1 MSILGLQRR
10 IREIGRIRL
19 GVQAATSTGKRAPRK
34 LDKFRFTSADRAVI
48 EAVAALL
55 GGTVASWDNNG
66 TAQWEVVTDANEVKI
81 LLPPNVQDLA
91 FSQWYEMWAKGFCSR
106 RCDGEREQIKDRAC
120 ICDPENR
127 ECNPTTR
134 LSVLL
139 PEIPGLGLWR
149 LESHGYY
156 AAVELAGAVE
166 LIQQMAGAHTMIPAR
181 LRLERREV
189 RRLEGTKAV
198 VRKFAV
204 PVIDLDV
211 SILGVRS
218 LAARVGQVEITAG
231 DDDVPPVE
239 GGWQPVPEVE
249 APAVLSV
256 ESQVRE
262 HEEAKPKARKQAPLP
277 PTGRNRR
284 TAAETVPQT
293 CDICGKPYGADP
305 LVKNP
310 NPDGSRFVHRACV
323 VTVDDS
329 PIDEASP
336 VGDDPPVPGP
346 VDDGGSGP
354 PGGVPE
360 ASPAEPAPAAARP
373 AKTATKSAPKAA
385 PSQPKVAPSQG
396 DWPMTAGQHRK
407 VMAMTAELFPVPE
420 GHVDADLYR
429 RGVTLAM
436 CKQLGYPGLSSRTDI
451 TRDMAKILLDA
462 LGKLETGELQW
473 DVEANLLVDANTGEI
488 VGE

>member
-1 MSILGLQRR
+1 MTILGLQRR

-19 GVQAATSTGKRAPRK
+19 GTSTPSGNNKRPRK
-34 LDKFRFTSADRAVI
+34 IDKFRFTSLDRAVI

-55 GGTVASWDNNG
+55 GGTVAAWDNSG
-66 TAQWEVVTDANEVKI
+66 SAQWEVFTDANEVKI
-81 LLPPNVQDLA
+81 LLPPNPSDMG
-91 FSQWYEMWAKGFCSR
+91 FSQFYEQWAKGFCSH
-106 RCDGEREQIKDRAC
+106 RCDGERNHARDTACTCDPEDRAC
-120 ICDPENR
+120 K
-127 ECNPTTR
+127 PTTR
-134 LSVLL
+134 LSVLV

-239 GGWQPVPEVE
+239 GGWQPVPDVE
-249 APAVLSV
+249 PPAVLSV

-262 HEEAKPKARKQAPLP
+262 HEEAKPKARKQAALP
-277 PTGRNRR
+277 PTGRDRR
-284 TAAETVPQT
+284 TAAEAQPQT

-305 LVKNP
+305 VIKNP
-310 NPDGSRFVHRACV
+310 NDGGSRFVHRACL
-323 VTVDDS
+323 TVEDTA
-329 PIDEASP
+329 IDEASP
-336 VGDDPPVPGP
+336 VGDDPPAPGP
-346 VDDGGSGP
+346 VDDGGDGPPSGP
-354 PGGVPE
+354 HE
-360 ASPAEPAPAAARP
+360 ALPAEPVPAAARP
-373 AKTATKSAPKAA
+373 AKKAATKSPPTA
-385 PSQPKVAPSQG
+385 APSQG

-407 VMAMTAELFPVPE
+407 IMAMSAELFPAPE
-420 GHVDADLYR
+420 GHADVDLYR
-429 RGVTLAM
+429 RGVTLAL
-436 CKQLGYPGLSSRTDI
+436 CEILGYPGLSSRTDI
-451 TRDMAKILLDA
+451 TRDIAKILLDA
-462 LGKLETGELQW
+462 LTKIESGELQW
-473 DVEANLLVDANTGEI
+473 DDDTRQLIDTATGEI
-488 VGE
+488 VRAE